1 MGGIASPGISGEVGQ
16 KRRQLSVAVAW
27 GALMGVLTFAVGPI
41 SSISSKVAIGAIQKG
56 LMILIIPGLIGGAAS
71 VETFTLF
78 LFCQQH
84 H

>member
-41 SSISSKVAIGAIQKG
+41 SSISSNVAIGAIQKG